1 MKRNASRKKV
11 FFTDMIVGP
20 NLYVRFREEEP
31 RNGRLLNWT
40 RRSPK
45 RYLLQGWVTGS
56 GGESASCRA
65 GDKVKVE
72 KQFLQVVL

>member
-1 MKRNASRKKV
+1 
-11 FFTDMIVGP
+11 MIVGL

-31 RNGRLLNWT
+31 RNGILLNWR

-45 RYLLQGWVTGS
+45 RYLLQGWITGS
-56 GGESASCRA
+56 GGESASCQA
-65 GDKVKVE
+65 GDMVKGE